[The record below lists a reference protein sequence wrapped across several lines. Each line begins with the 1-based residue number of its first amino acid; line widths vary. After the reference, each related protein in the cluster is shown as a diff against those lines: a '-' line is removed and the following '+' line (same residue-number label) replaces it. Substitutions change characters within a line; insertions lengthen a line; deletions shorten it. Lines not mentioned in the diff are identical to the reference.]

1 MVKLNHPGGKD
12 GGVKRNGKCVVG
24 IVGAG
29 RIAQDHAKSLRL
41 NGKVT
46 ALRVF
51 DVDRSQA
58 QALADG
64 HDATPVGSLDQLCR
78 ESDLVWICSPQFTH
92 LAAVREA
99 CRAGKPIFCEK
110 PLTHD
115 ETDLA
120 RLQAAVRKAGV
131 PFFMGQSGRFNTV
144 FAKMKDLVAKGAVGE
159 PVKIWSIRQG
169 YVHPSRRAPWCFDDR
184 RSGGAI
190 VEVGVHEIDFARWI
204 GGDFIQ
210 VSAQASSR
218 TLVPGK
224 CQDTVVGLGK
234 LRGGAIALIDVSW
247 ANSSGRWQRGVVG
260 TEGSLFFDD
269 SRFPEIQY
277 TRYGHKPQTIVT
289 TNWIH
294 AATGENEAF
303 RNQVKAVLTALRR
316 GDPPPVSLADGVA
329 AVRTALAIRR
339 AAQAGKVERIQS

>member
-1 MVKLNHPGGKD
+1 MGQTKGLT
-12 GGVKRNGKCVVG
+12 VG

-29 RIAQDHAKSLRL
+29 RIAQDHAKSLL
-41 NGKVT
+41 LSGKVK
-46 ALRVF
+46 ALQVF
-51 DVDRSQA
+51 DVDVSH
-58 QALADG
+58 ALALAEQCR
-64 HDATPVGSLDQLCR
+64 ATVTESLRELCHT
-78 ESDLVWICSPQFTH
+78 SDLVWICSPQFTH
-92 LAAVREA
+92 LAAVAEA

-110 PLTHD
+110 PLAHAGA
-115 ETDLA
+115 DLT
-120 RLQAAVRKAGV
+120 RLQAVVKKAGV
-131 PFFMGQSGRFNTV
+131 PFFMGQSGRYSTV
-144 FAKMKDLVAKGAVGE
+144 FAKMKDLVATGAVGE

-190 VEVGVHEIDFARWI
+190 VEVGVHEIDFARWV
-204 GGDFIQ
+204 GGDFVQ
-210 VSAQASSR
+210 VSGLASSR

-224 CQDTVVGLGK
+224 CEDTVVGLGK
-234 LRGGAIALIDVSW
+234 LRGGAMALIDVSW
-247 ANSSGRWQRGVVG
+247 ANTAGRWQRGVVG

-277 TRYGHKPQTIVT
+277 TRYGHKPQTLVT
-289 TNWIH
+289 RNWIH

-316 GDPPPVSLADGVA
+316 GDPPPVTLADGVA

-339 AAQAGKVERIQS
+339 AAKTGRVEKV